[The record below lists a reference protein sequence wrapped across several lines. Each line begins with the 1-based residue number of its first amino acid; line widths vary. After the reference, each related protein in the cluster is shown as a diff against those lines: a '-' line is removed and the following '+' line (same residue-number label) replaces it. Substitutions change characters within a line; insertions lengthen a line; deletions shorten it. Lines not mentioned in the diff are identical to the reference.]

1 MKRLLLLLFI
11 GFSLTLMAQGIKLNY
26 KGAVMPFDVKIEKII
41 PWEWSGSTGV
51 FCKIKQKE
59 NFSFQINFEGCN
71 IITPDGE
78 THYGKL
84 IKWRGKNQM
93 GQLQHV
99 GGEDYEE
106 FLLVFP
112 TTKLVD
118 YDEFDITVGFIKNQ
132 QKTPLTF
139 KNVKIIKK

>member
-59 NFSFQINFEGCN
+59 NFI
-71 IITPDGE
+71 
-78 THYGKL
+78 
-84 IKWRGKNQM
+84 
-93 GQLQHV
+93 
-99 GGEDYEE
+99 
-106 FLLVFP
+106 
-112 TTKLVD
+112 
-118 YDEFDITVGFIKNQ
+118 
-132 QKTPLTF
+132 
-139 KNVKIIKK
+139 